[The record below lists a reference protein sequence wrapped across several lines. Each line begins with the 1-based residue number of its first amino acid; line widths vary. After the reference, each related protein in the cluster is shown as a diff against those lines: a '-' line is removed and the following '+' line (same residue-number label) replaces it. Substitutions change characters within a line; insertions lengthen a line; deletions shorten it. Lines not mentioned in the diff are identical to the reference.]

1 MKKFLKVCL
10 IVIAIILIIVVIHT
24 VRNFTI
30 ITNLQNNI
38 KQYSSSTNYHL
49 KSINKGTSDT
59 MTVDY
64 YTKDG
69 KQVVF
74 QERKVN
80 NNITKIS
87 MYNNGEK
94 IVSYY
99 DTPTDKIVK
108 TNIPSAIS
116 VNITSYFEDF
126 TDNTMSKIW
135 MSMFLKIQKTEVN
148 NKTCYAVSELIP
160 KSNSVDIEYIEKDTG
175 LCVKAMMFDETVEK
189 EYEFNNVND
198 EIFVEPDISQY
209 KVEEDN

>member
-1 MKKFLKVCL
+1 MKKKLLKT
-10 IVIAIILIIVVIHT
+10 ILIILLTILLLVVIHT
-24 VRNFTI
+24 TRNFII

-49 KSINKGTSDT
+49 KTTNAGTSNT
-59 MTVDY
+59 MIADY

-116 VNITSYFEDF
+116 VNITSYFEGF
-126 TDNTMSKIW
+126 TDNTISKIW
-135 MSMFLKIQKTEVN
+135 TSMLLKIKKVEYN
-148 NKTCYAVSELIP
+148 SKTCYIVSPLFDTVT
-160 KSNSVDIEYIEKDTG
+160 NIEYIEKDTG
-175 LCVKAMMFDETVEK
+175 LCVKSIMFDESVEK
-189 EYEFNNVND
+189 EYEFNNVTD
-198 EIFVEPDISQY
+198 EIFIEPDISQY
-209 KVEEDN
+209 RIEEDT

>member
-1 MKKFLKVCL
+1 MKKKILKT
-10 IVIAIILIIVVIHT
+10 ILIILLAILLVVVIHT
-24 VRNFTI
+24 TRNFII

-38 KQYSSSTNYHL
+38 KQYSFSKNYHL
-49 KSINKGTSDT
+49 KTTNTGTS

-80 NNITKIS
+80 TDITKIS

-108 TNIPSAIS
+108 LNTPSTIS

-126 TDNTMSKIW
+126 TDNTISKIW
-135 MSMFLKIQKTEVN
+135 MSMLLKITKTEYN
-148 NKTCYAVSELIP
+148 NKTCYIVSPLFDRVT
-160 KSNSVDIEYIEKDTG
+160 NIEYIEKDTG
-175 LCVKAMMFDETVEK
+175 LCVKSIMFNETVEK
-189 EYEFNNVND
+189 EYEFNNVTD
-198 EIFVEPDISQY
+198 EIFIEPDISQY
-209 KVEEDN
+209 RIEEDT

>member
-1 MKKFLKVCL
+1 MKKFLKIGL
-10 IVIAIILIIVVIHT
+10 LVIAIILIIVVIHT

-49 KSINKGTSDT
+49 KSINTGTLDT

-80 NNITKIS
+80 TDISKIS
-87 MYNNGEK
+87 IYDNGEK

-108 TNIPSAIS
+108 LNTPSLIS
-116 VNITSYFEDF
+116 VSITSYFEGY

-135 MSMFLKIQKTEVN
+135 MSMLLRIRKTEYGG
-148 NKTCYAVSELIP
+148 KTCYIISPLFDKATNV
-160 KSNSVDIEYIEKDTG
+160 EYIEKDTG
-175 LCVKAMMFDETVEK
+175 LCVKAIMDNETVEK

-209 KVEEDN
+209 RVEEDN